1 MQRDFSGAASFW
13 AAYSSKV
20 QFWVDVPIFD
30 PTVPI
35 FALIWN
41 RSKIAPSTLARGY
54 DSVIA
59 AIRPTEIVVQQDGRR
74 KLLQSRDKHYECNLF
89 DCFVAVQWL
98 GSLGHKLGNVQG
110 PVLLRGRALIKLLAV
125 VS

>member
-1 MQRDFSGAASFW
+1 M
-13 AAYSSKV
+13 
-20 QFWVDVPIFD
+20 
-30 PTVPI
+30 
-35 FALIWN
+35 
-41 RSKIAPSTLARGY
+41 
-54 DSVIA
+54 IA